1 MLLDPGPLG
10 LHSAI
15 AAIIWK
21 PSIDAIAEPFLSA
34 ITAMVPTGFYT
45 NCEVA
50 IIWKAGFRP
59 LFKDQ
64 QEDATTVFSAANFN
78 DIRLFSPET
87 KLPSLTLTGTISFL
101 LSFSL

>member
-34 ITAMVPTGFYT
+34 ITAMV
-45 NCEVA
+45 A
-50 IIWKAGFRP
+50 IIWKAGFLGP

>member
-10 LHSAI
+10 LNSAI

-34 ITAMVPTGFYT
+34 ITAMV
-45 NCEVA
+45 A
-50 IIWKAGFRP
+50 ILWKAGFTFAGP

-64 QEDATTVFSAANFN
+64 QEDATVVFLAANFN
-78 DIRLFSPET
+78 DKRCFLQKRNYPA
-87 KLPSLTLTGTISFL
+87 LP
-101 LSFSL
+101 

>member
-34 ITAMVPTGFYT
+34 ITAML
-45 NCEVA
+45 A

-59 LFKDQ
+59 PFQGSGGGCHDSIFGCQL
-64 QEDATTVFSAANFN
+64 
-78 DIRLFSPET
+78 
-87 KLPSLTLTGTISFL
+87 
-101 LSFSL
+101 